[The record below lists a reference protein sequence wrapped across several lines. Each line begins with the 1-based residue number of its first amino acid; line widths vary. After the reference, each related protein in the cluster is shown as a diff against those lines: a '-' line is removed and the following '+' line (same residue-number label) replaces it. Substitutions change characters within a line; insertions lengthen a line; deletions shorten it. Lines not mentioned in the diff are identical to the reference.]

1 MRRLITA
8 EEVAENAARGV
19 TCIAAPRG
27 RVVVTPG
34 AWSKAL
40 ELGVTFDQAEDAVDA
55 QPSSG
60 RVVDASRVVHVD
72 GTSVRLGKFSGA
84 PNVGLTDVVTG
95 KDGSP
100 MTAGFMAW
108 RREDAFSWALD
119 YDEIDYVLEGVLH
132 LGIDGRVVEA
142 QAGDVLYIPKGS
154 RVLFGTPN
162 RVRVF
167 YVTYPAEWQ
176 APRKP

>member
-8 EEVAENAARGV
+8 EVVEEHHARGSARV
-19 TCIAAPRG
+19 AAPRG
-27 RVVVTPG
+27 RSVITPG
-34 AWSKAL
+34 AWTKAQ
-40 ELGVTFDQAEDAVDA
+40 ELGVTFDQSEDAADA
-55 QPSSG
+55 QPSSS
-60 RVVDASRVVHVD
+60 RAVDRSKVVHVQ

-84 PNVGLTDVVTG
+84 PNVGLADVVTG

-108 RREDAFSWALD
+108 RCEDSFSWQLD

-132 LGIDGRVVEA
+132 LGIDGRVIA
-142 QAGDVLYIPKGS
+142 AGPGDVLYIPKGS

-176 APRKP
+176 TARK

>member
-8 EEVAENAARGV
+8 ETVEEHAQRGALR
-19 TCIAAPRG
+19 IAAPRSSA
-27 RVVVTPG
+27 VITPG
-34 AWSKAL
+34 AWTKAQA
-40 ELGVTFDQAEDAVDA
+40 LGVTFDQSEDAVEA
-55 QPSSG
+55 SPSSA
-60 RVVDASRVVHVD
+60 RTVDRSKVVHVQ
-72 GTSVRLGKFSGA
+72 GSSVRLGQFSGA

-108 RREDAFSWALD
+108 RREDSFSWALD
-119 YDEIDYVLEGVLH
+119 YDEVDYVLEGVLH
-132 LGIDGRVVEA
+132 LGIDGRVIEA
-142 QAGDVLYIPKGS
+142 RAGDVLYIPKGS
-154 RVLFGTPN
+154 KVLFGTPN

-176 APRKP
+176 AAR